1 MKKISRNKVLKYQ
14 VAEVKLLVVAT
25 VFIAVTIC
33 SLIVNVYL
41 TTTTPQH
48 YLSIY
53 VTTIICHASGMES
66 VANCSSQEDLSSLLP
81 VYYFSNISLALQSLI
96 SLATLLTNT
105 NYSNYTSCI
114 TTIKKKFT

>member
-1 MKKISRNKVLKYQ
+1 MSRNKVLKYQ

-33 SLIVNVYL
+33 FLIVNVYL

-48 YLSIY
+48 YISIY

-66 VANCSSQEDLSSLLP
+66 VANCSSQEDLSTLLP
-81 VYYFSNISLALQSLI
+81 VYYFSNI